1 MTKKVADL
9 KQIVVNNDP
18 KSTYSEAIRSIRT
31 NLQFSSIN
39 KELQV
44 LLITSPE
51 PGDGKSFTS
60 ANLATAYAQDGKKV
74 LIIDCDL
81 RKGRQHK
88 IFEIPKD
95 ATKGY
100 SNLILNYSKD
110 INVKDYV
117 EKTFIKNVYLIP
129 NGPTPPNPIELLASS
144 KNKDLIDLLKS
155 IFDIIILDCPPV
167 LGLSDALVMTR
178 FSDAN
183 IVVTTIKKTKME
195 SLKEV
200 QKSFEKVNSKITGVI
215 LNKATAKKSSYYYG
229 Y

>member
-1 MTKKVADL
+1 MAKKEEVQQL
-9 KQIVVNNDP
+9 IVNNDP

-39 KELQV
+39 RDLEV

-60 ANLATAYAQDGKKV
+60 ANLAAAYAQDGKKV

-81 RKGRQHK
+81 RKGRQHR
-88 IFEIPKD
+88 IFGIGKD

-100 SNLILNYSKD
+100 SNLILNYD
-110 INVKDYV
+110 RHIDVTDYV
-117 EKTFIKNVYLIP
+117 EKTNVKNVFLIP
-129 NGPTPPNPIELLASS
+129 NGPTPPNPIELLAST
-144 KNKDLIDLLKS
+144 KNKDLLSVLKNM
-155 IFDIIILDCPPV
+155 FDIIILDCPPV

-178 FSDAN
+178 YSDAN

-200 QKSFEKVNSKITGVI
+200 QKSMEKVNAKITGVI

>member
-1 MTKKVADL
+1 MAKKEL
-9 KQIVVNNDP
+9 QQQIIVNNDP
-18 KSTYSEAIRSIRT
+18 KSIYSESIRSIRT

-39 KELQV
+39 KDLEV

-60 ANLATAYAQDGKKV
+60 ANLAAAYAQDGKKV

-81 RKGRQHK
+81 RKGRQHR
-88 IFEIPKD
+88 IFGIAKD

-100 SNLILNYSKD
+100 SNLILNYNKNID
-110 INVKDYV
+110 IAEYV
-117 EKTFIKNVYLIP
+117 EKTHVKNVYLIP
-129 NGPTPPNPIELLASS
+129 NGPTPPNPIELLASR
-144 KNKDLIDLLKS
+144 KNKELIEGLKS
-155 IFDIIILDCPPV
+155 MFDIVIFDCPPV

-200 QKSFEKVNSKITGVI
+200 QKSMEKVNAKITGVI